1 VDERDAVCRLELSM
15 ALMEAALESGV
26 ATCEM
31 LVFKRPADGA
41 AETHE
46 PAVSSSRSTSA
57 AAVDVA
63 RRRMDRQASISR
75 PVSSEVA
82 AWFQGLVLMLI
93 GMLLS
98 IFFGWNKSD

>member
-1 VDERDAVCRLELSM
+1 
-15 ALMEAALESGV
+15 
-26 ATCEM
+26 
-31 LVFKRPADGA
+31 
-41 AETHE
+41 
-46 PAVSSSRSTSA
+46 
-57 AAVDVA
+57 
-63 RRRMDRQASISR
+63 MDRQASISR